1 MTLTP
6 VVSSYSTNP
15 NVAWQNSW
23 INIKNDQNR
32 PLFAQSVFV
41 SNLSDVNDL
50 LTALINEVRQEPNK
64 NGFDFVDDTNVYEGN
79 YECLK
84 VVADCKFTSIVADN
98 TSTGNLSA
106 YELPQGFEITGE
118 IYNFQLQYGAV
129 IAYKAV
135 DINRYTNS
143 IINLAGKEFVS
154 ILNGRSIVT
163 IAG

>member
-84 VVADCKFTSIVADN
+84 VVADCKFTGLTADN
-98 TSTGNLSA
+98 TTIGNLSS

-129 IAYKAV
+129 IAYNAV

-143 IINLAGKEFVS
+143 IVNLAGKEFVS
-154 ILNGRSIVT
+154 VLNSQSIVT